1 MANQSIKVEITA
13 IMEATAKLVEH
24 KIRNKTVKFMVDSQS
39 AIKALTNFTTKD
51 SLVLQCKLNLNRLGE
66 ANTVTLQWIP
76 GHEGHMGNEVAD
88 RLAKR
93 GAARS
98 DTCGPLPLIPVPKA
112 HTKQLI
118 KEWGHKKHKEEWTT
132 RKDCRQTKMF
142 VPTIPTKP
150 LQNILTSS
158 RSKVRRTVQLLTGH
172 NNLSR
177 HRFLMKMEDSPICT
191 KCEEDE
197 ETSEHFIA
205 KCPAYAKQRRDH
217 LGAPIL
223 DQRELAGL
231 KIRDIIKFTKETGRM
246 EE

>member
-1 MANQSIKVEITA
+1 
-13 IMEATAKLVEH
+13 MEATAKLVEH
-24 KIRNKTVKFMVDSQS
+24 KIKNKTVKFMVDSQS

-98 DTCGPLPLIPVPKA
+98 DTCGPLPLLPVPKA
-112 HTKQLI
+112 HTKRLI

-142 VPTIPTKP
+142 GTISTKP
-150 LQNILTSS
+150 LQKILTS
-158 RSKVRRTVQLLTGH
+158 RS
-172 NNLSR
+172 
-177 HRFLMKMEDSPICT
+177 
-191 KCEEDE
+191 
-197 ETSEHFIA
+197 
-205 KCPAYAKQRRDH
+205 
-217 LGAPIL
+217 
-223 DQRELAGL
+223 
-231 KIRDIIKFTKETGRM
+231 
-246 EE
+246 